1 MKEEIKNLNISAVYP
16 RFCTI
21 YKTMLSYCSKLQEFT
36 GTKNQKFQREIKEG
50 KCFVKMCKCD
60 SQTLRFFN
68 EQEASELLF
77 SSLLGIEIPL

>member
-1 MKEEIKNLNISAVYP
+1 MKEEIKNLNTSAVYL

-36 GTKNQKFQREIKEG
+36 GTKNKKFQREIKEG
-50 KCFVKMCKCD
+50 KCVVKMCKCD